1 MLSKS
6 LSIFVGIGIISGL
19 LFGIYLID
27 VKNTSQL
34 VYVEGSGISV
44 ITEKT
49 DFKQGEEIKIRIVNS
64 GTVPL
69 TYDASFGLRVTGL
82 SGILMYSPSFS
93 TEKVVS
99 TLEPNEEVNIS
110 WDQINNDG
118 DPALEGLYKIT
129 AVATDN
135 QGKKVERSTTVTIW
149 K

>member
-1 MLSKS
+1 MISKS
-6 LSIFVGIGIISGL
+6 LSVFVGVGIISGL

-27 VKNTSQL
+27 MKSTSQL

-44 ITEKT
+44 VTEKT
-49 DFKQGEEIKIRIVNS
+49 DFKRGEEIKIRIINS

-69 TYDASFGLRVTGL
+69 LYDPSFGLRVTGL
-82 SGILMYSPSFS
+82 SGILMYSPSFYN
-93 TEKVVS
+93 EKVVS
-99 TLEPNEEVNIS
+99 TLEPNEEINIS

-129 AVATDN
+129 AIATDDR
-135 QGKKVERSTTVTIW
+135 GKKVERSTTVTIW

>member
-6 LSIFVGIGIISGL
+6 LVIFVGIGIISGL

-34 VYVEGSGISV
+34 VYVEGSGISIV
-44 ITEKT
+44 TEKT

-82 SGILMYSPSFS
+82 SGMLMYSPSFS
-93 TEKVVS
+93 AEKVVS
-99 TLEPNEEVNIS
+99 TLEPNEEINIS

-129 AVATDN
+129 ATATDD
-135 QGKKVERSTTVTIW
+135 QGQKIERSTTVTIW

>member
-6 LSIFVGIGIISGL
+6 LAIFVGIGIISGL

-44 ITEKT
+44 LTEKT
-49 DFKQGEEIKIRIVNS
+49 DFKQGEDIKIRIINS

-82 SGILMYSPSFS
+82 SGMLMYAPSFS
-93 TEKVVS
+93 AEKVVL
-99 TLEPNEEVNIS
+99 TLEPNEEINIS

-118 DPALEGLYKIT
+118 NPALEGLYKIT
-129 AVATDN
+129 ATATDDH
-135 QGKKVERSTTVTIW
+135 GKKVERSTTVTIW